1 MRFVVS
7 FRRST
12 VIRTINSGDRTRSAN
27 GKGSLKASLCP
38 LPMAVLATALLQGCA
53 TTPAVQGTRLSSYDA
68 LTPSDG
74 KLTKA
79 KLMVKKDQ
87 VMAAKTINLS
97 PTSFPSTIA
106 PKLSPAQRALVA
118 NAVDRALCI
127 SLSDRF
133 RVVLPHEPADLT
145 VRATVTRAT
154 ETDEVAAGIS
164 AIGALS
170 TSFIDMG
177 TNVPIPI
184 PRVPY
189 GLGDLSVE
197 AEALDATG
205 KQQAAMLWGRG
216 AGVFFS
222 SPRASKAGDAYELA
236 GDFGDDFGHLLVEGE
251 TPFKFGGIKLPSL
264 QKVSSNL
271 GLAPKYPACE
281 AYGRAPGIAG
291 VAGGQLGMPPEW
303 TDNGARVA
311 ARP

>member
-1 MRFVVS
+1 MRFVVK

-12 VIRTINSGDRTRSAN
+12 AIRITSRGRRRPTDGDASS
-27 GKGSLKASLCP
+27 KGILHP
-38 LPMAVLATALLQGCA
+38 LPVAILAATLLQGCA
-53 TTPAVQGTRLSSYDA
+53 NTPAVQGTRLSSYDA

-79 KLMVKKDQ
+79 KLMVRKDQ

-97 PTSFPSTIA
+97 PTVFPATIA
-106 PKLSPAQRALVA
+106 PKLTSAQRALVA
-118 NAVDRALCI
+118 NAVDRAMCI

-133 RVVLPHEPADLT
+133 RVVHPTEPADLT
-145 VRATVTRAT
+145 VRATVTKAT
-154 ETDEVAAGIS
+154 ETDEVAAGVS
-164 AIGALS
+164 AVGALS
-170 TSFIDMG
+170 TSFLDMG
-177 TNVPIPI
+177 TNIPIPI

-197 AEALDATG
+197 AEAIDATG

-281 AYGRAPGIAG
+281 AYGRAPGLVG
-291 VAGGQLGMPPEW
+291 VASGQLGMPPEW
-303 TDNGARVA
+303 TDSGPRAS